1 MKLIRIFLF
10 VSLVLTS
17 LLYTSAQASP
27 AGSALLLDT
36 ATPTPAPEL
45 LAPAQGSTPELIRP
59 VFDWVNMPGATSYN
73 IVISSYPSFIY
84 PIVDLTP
91 AASTYTALED
101 LPRDVTLYWRVRMI
115 SPTFGPWISSY
126 FTSPNPPYSPAPLT
140 PGLNAIVTDYTP
152 TLTWAASIIPDGT
165 TLAFYKLQVDN
176 NQDFSSPMVDNSGLD
191 PAYTF
196 PSDLTPNSSYYWRV
210 RAANMLGQY
219 SMWRTSSFNTALLP
233 PTLISPASMEVPN
246 SLRPTLD
253 WSDVPGATGYGVEVS
268 VHPDF
273 SSPLVSLAV
282 ATSTYTPS
290 ADLPGSTLLYW
301 RVRTHGANIS
311 DWSSSSFTTPGQSL
325 IVTLTATITPTRTP
339 AGATW
344 TPTITL
350 SPTIT
355 LTPSRTRTPTITL
368 TRTISPTATKLL
380 TGTKTRTPTRTR
392 TPTPKVILLAP
403 AAGSVPNIIRPVFDW
418 GDVPGA
424 TSYNIVVSSYPSFI
438 YPIIDLTPSTS
449 MYTPTMDLPRNIVL
463 YWRVRVISPYFS
475 VWTSSSFRTPNP
487 PYSPAPLSP
496 GLNAL
501 VTDYNPTL
509 TWAASIIPNGT
520 TFAFYQLQVDDTKDF
535 SSLILNRKET
545 NSLNRAY
552 MFPNNLLPN
561 SSYYWRIRT
570 ANTLGQYSMW
580 RMSSFR
586 TALLPPVLLSPAFQ
600 SVTSSLRPT
609 LDWSDVPGA
618 SGYGLVVS
626 THSDFSSPL
635 VNLAVTASTYLP
647 TADLPPNT
655 LIYWRVRTQGTNISA
670 WSSSSFT
677 SLNLAPATATPS
689 RTPTA
694 TINPLG
700 QLYQSLAY
708 GFKFSYLNDAT
719 LVSDSGTDIRI
730 NLTFVPGTNLGEKYM
745 ETRVGDATAG
755 PCQSSEPG
763 KTSSFTEVI
772 NGISF
777 LHEEGQDQAA
787 GNIYD
792 WVSYSTVRGS
802 VCVNML
808 FVLHSGNPANYFP
821 TPPPLFDKA
830 AESQVFG
837 QIVRTF
843 AWLAPTATPTP
854 TLTPTATP

>member
-253 WSDVPGATGYGVEVS
+253 WS
-268 VHPDF
+268 
-273 SSPLVSLAV
+273 
-282 ATSTYTPS
+282 
-290 ADLPGSTLLYW
+290 
-301 RVRTHGANIS
+301 
-311 DWSSSSFTTPGQSL
+311 
-325 IVTLTATITPTRTP
+325 
-339 AGATW
+339 
-344 TPTITL
+344 
-350 SPTIT
+350 
-355 LTPSRTRTPTITL
+355 
-368 TRTISPTATKLL
+368 
-380 TGTKTRTPTRTR
+380 
-392 TPTPKVILLAP
+392 
-403 AAGSVPNIIRPVFDW
+403 
-418 GDVPGA
+418 DVPGA